1 MLSTLAKTYSLRSY
15 RKCLYVPILWRCLDC
30 NTYKHLILLTLPVHK
45 MKTLNINLNFS
56 LRNFYRIAYDDDDI
70 CESYI
75 NEDATFGGL
84 LENITEPYDYIFK
97 NGEEDS
103 IIRERLFEKLADI
116 MGVEYNDIYNLWLA
130 N

>member
-1 MLSTLAKTYSLRSY
+1 
-15 RKCLYVPILWRCLDC
+15 
-30 NTYKHLILLTLPVHK
+30 
-45 MKTLNINLNFS
+45 MKTLDINLTCP
-56 LRNFYRIAYDDDDI
+56 LKNFYRIAYDDDDI
-70 CESYI
+70 CDSCL

-97 NGEEDS
+97 KGEEDS

-116 MGVEYNDIYNLWLA
+116 MGVEYNDIYKLWLA

>member
-1 MLSTLAKTYSLRSY
+1 
-15 RKCLYVPILWRCLDC
+15 
-30 NTYKHLILLTLPVHK
+30 
-45 MKTLNINLNFS
+45 MKTLNINLNFP
-56 LRNFYRIAYDDDDI
+56 LKNFYRIAYDDDDI

>member
-1 MLSTLAKTYSLRSY
+1 
-15 RKCLYVPILWRCLDC
+15 
-30 NTYKHLILLTLPVHK
+30 
-45 MKTLNINLNFS
+45 MKTLNIDLTCP
-56 LRNFYRIAYDDDDI
+56 LKNFYRIVYDDDDI
-70 CESYI
+70 CDSYI

-103 IIRERLFEKLADI
+103 VIRERLFEKLADI